1 MRNFF
6 LILVFILVSIIAK
19 SQNPIGL
26 EYQTSFESI
35 NLNNYDDLLLRN
47 SSFLLTKNRELYKFG
62 YGLEIQESLLGEFG
76 GLYVFGISTDLD
88 LKLDDNSH
96 IYLNFNGFLGGGG
109 GASAPD
115 GSGLCYRYSYG
126 FKKVINSKSNISL
139 RYSNLNFP
147 NGEISGSQFQLG
159 FTYLIDSIFNNNL
172 RKSNSLK
179 QLISFQT
186 ILMNIDEIDAH
197 RLDDNYLSRLI
208 GAQYQVSINEQVN
221 ILLRFQAAVSKNID
235 GFMSY
240 YSGLSYNFFDFNKFS
255 LKFNGLIGSCGG
267 GSMQSEGGLSYQLEG
282 SLEYSINKLNLSLS
296 SGYNDSYNAPFNAHY
311 FQIGLGRSIDNRNQ
325 FDNNVL
331 LKDSSIS
338 RFIICSGI
346 EFRNAPD
353 KKDYNNN
360 QYTEMGLILFGFAYP
375 YRSTNIIIETRWA
388 MLGNYGAYAEASFGL
403 SNNIIDSRKFTLI
416 IPLQIVI
423 AGGGGIDVGSGFG
436 LQSNLIL
443 KYKISKQLSVF
454 NSIGKIDMYKG
465 NYDPFIFNF
474 GISQNIDY

>member
-1 MRNFF
+1 MV
-6 LILVFILVSIIAK
+6 LVFILVSIIAK

-35 NLNNYDDLLLRN
+35 SLNNYDDLLLRN
-47 SSFLLTKNRELYKFG
+47 SSFLLTTNRKLYKIG

-88 LKLDDNSH
+88 LKLDDDSP

-115 GSGLCYRYSYG
+115 GSGLCYRYSCG

-147 NGEISGSQFQLG
+147 NGEISGRQFQLG

-172 RKSNSLK
+172 KKSNSLIE
-179 QLISFQT
+179 LISFHT
-186 ILMNIDEIDAH
+186 ILMNIDDIDAH
-197 RLDDNYLSRLI
+197 RLNDDYLSKLI
-208 GAQYQVSINEQVN
+208 GVQYQVAINEQVD
-221 ILLRFQAAVSKNID
+221 ILVRLQAAISKNID

-240 YSGLSYNFFDFNKFS
+240 YSGLSYNLFDFNKLS

-267 GSMQSEGGLSYQLEG
+267 GSMQSSGGLSYQLEG
-282 SLEYSINKLNLSLS
+282 SLEYPINKLNLSLS
-296 SGYNDSYNAPFNAHY
+296 SGYSDSYNGPFNAYY
-311 FQIGLGRSIDNRNQ
+311 FQIGLGRCINNRSQ
-325 FDNNVL
+325 FDKNVL
-331 LKDSSIS
+331 LQDNSIS
-338 RFIICSGI
+338 RFNIFSGI
-346 EFRNAPD
+346 ELRNAPD

-360 QYTEMGLILFGFAYP
+360 QYTEMGLMLFGFVYP
-375 YRSTNIIIETRWA
+375 YRSTDIILETKWA
-388 MLGNYGAYAEASFGL
+388 MLGSYGAYAEASFGL
-403 SNNIIDSRKFTLI
+403 SNNIIDSRKFTLL
-416 IPLQIVI
+416 IPIQIVI

-436 LQSNLIL
+436 FQSNLIF

-454 NSIGKIDMYKG
+454 NSIGKINMYKG
-465 NYDPFIFNF
+465 NYDPFIYNF
-474 GISQNIDY
+474 GISQSIDY

>member
-296 SGYNDSYNAPFNAHY
+296 SGYNDSYNAPFI
-311 FQIGLGRSIDNRNQ
+311 IGI
-325 FDNNVL
+325 
-331 LKDSSIS
+331 
-338 RFIICSGI
+338 
-346 EFRNAPD
+346 
-353 KKDYNNN
+353 
-360 QYTEMGLILFGFAYP
+360 
-375 YRSTNIIIETRWA
+375 
-388 MLGNYGAYAEASFGL
+388 
-403 SNNIIDSRKFTLI
+403 
-416 IPLQIVI
+416 
-423 AGGGGIDVGSGFG
+423 
-436 LQSNLIL
+436 NLTT
-443 KYKISKQLSVF
+443 
-454 NSIGKIDMYKG
+454 MY
-465 NYDPFIFNF
+465 Y
-474 GISQNIDY
+474 